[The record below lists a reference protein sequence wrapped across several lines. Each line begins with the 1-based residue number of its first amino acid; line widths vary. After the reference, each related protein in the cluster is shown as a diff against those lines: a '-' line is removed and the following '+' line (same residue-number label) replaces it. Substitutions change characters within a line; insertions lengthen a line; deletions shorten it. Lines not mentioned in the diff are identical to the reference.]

1 MRGPLIYITNMDGGG
16 MKKKKQMEVDEW
28 EGIVWLDDMPV
39 RRREKKKRGWGL
51 TQRRKMIKFLSA
63 TGQ

>member
-1 MRGPLIYITNMDGGG
+1 